1 MKLSCVVLF
10 NERRTDLDLAILS
23 VVGTKNLGGKDL
35 ASIACCSPHIFGA
48 ATRGPI
54 AGLG

>member
-1 MKLSCVVLF
+1 VVF

-23 VVGTKNLGGKDL
+23 VVGTKDLGGEDL
-35 ASIACCSPHIFGA
+35 ASIACGSPHICGA

-54 AGLG
+54 AGFG